1 VYVTIRRYKVKP
13 GSMKEIVRQ
22 AQDGFVPLIS
32 KAPGFVRYGIVD
44 AGNDTL
50 VSISTFEDRAGAETS
65 TKMAADFIKQHLASL
80 VTKPPEVTAG
90 ELVVRASK

>member
-1 VYVTIRRYKVKP
+1 
-13 GSMKEIVRQ
+13 VRQ